1 MDARTQRR
9 LRRERERE
17 VYSLAEEI
25 LNFIPKKLT
34 ENKDFVYL
42 KNKLVKD
49 IQNGNNQDWV
59 GTKYFTLL
67 SVIKHWGK
75 KCTRYIEEFVEDF
88 NGPCRNDYT
97 IYCSNPVDDFHH
109 EDIQKQIQK
118 MNVFQK
124 KLDELYTNKFS
135 LSRKS
140 GETEYDNLLNELEDI
155 EPLGNLYEYQGESD
169 NYVEILLIFCKK
181 YRLK

>member
-1 MDARTQRR
+1 MD
-9 LRRERERE
+9 
-17 VYSLAEEI
+17 
-25 LNFIPKKLT
+25 
-34 ENKDFVYL
+34 
-42 KNKLVKD
+42 
-49 IQNGNNQDWV
+49 
-59 GTKYFTLL
+59 
-67 SVIKHWGK
+67 
-75 KCTRYIEEFVEDF
+75 
-88 NGPCRNDYT
+88 
-97 IYCSNPVDDFHH
+97 
-109 EDIQKQIQK
+109 
-118 MNVFQK
+118 VFQK